1 MSDFHFFAGPV
12 LREDDTMGM
21 HYVPVPEPIAAALL
35 AAGHRRVEGTLE
47 ERPFTRALH
56 GSADDARLRFGKSF
70 LKECGLAWGATAHL
84 DVRSVADPNAVTLPE
99 ELVAALA
106 EDEEAATRFETFTP
120 GKQRSLAHH
129 VTSAKRTETRERRA
143 YELARKI
150 RTYTLHGD
158 TPPGS

>member
-1 MSDFHFFAGPV
+1 
-12 LREDDTMGM
+12 MGM
-21 HYVPVPEPIAAALL
+21 HYIPVPEPIAAALL

-56 GSADDARLRFGKSF
+56 GPADAARLRFGKGF
-70 LKECGLAWGATAHL
+70 LRECGLAWGATAHL

-99 ELVAALA
+99 ELVVALA
-106 EDEEAATRFETFTP
+106 EDAEASARFETFTP
-120 GKQRSLAHH
+120 GKRRSLAHY

-150 RTYTLHGD
+150 RTHTLHGD
-158 TPPGS
+158 QQPDR

>member
-1 MSDFHFFAGPV
+1 RLIRAGVGDSICRPTAQTDWLLSHLVLGTPYIEEPFAV
-12 LREDDTMGM
+12 
-21 HYVPVPEPIAAALL
+21 
-35 AAGHRRVEGTLE
+35 
-47 ERPFTRALH
+47 
-56 GSADDARLRFGKSF
+56 
-70 LKECGLAWGATAHL
+70 
-84 DVRSVADPNAVTLPE
+84 
-99 ELVAALA
+99 LA